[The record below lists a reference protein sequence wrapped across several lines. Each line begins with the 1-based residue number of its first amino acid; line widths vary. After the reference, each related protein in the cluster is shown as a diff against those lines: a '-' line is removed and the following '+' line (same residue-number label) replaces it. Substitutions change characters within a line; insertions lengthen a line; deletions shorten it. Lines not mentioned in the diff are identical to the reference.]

1 MYSSPTDLGQPRI
14 ACARPH
20 GTVPPVEAEPVR
32 LTPTGEL
39 SEGAAHRLLRD
50 IRRQPRGC
58 PIELD
63 CAALEADDTAEVARL
78 LRVVEA
84 GRAAGHPVRLARAS
98 DPLRA
103 ILAALDADLFEIASQ
118 RTRRPVLE
126 RIGREALK
134 TRGTSRRIVELLRD
148 TILGMLVPVGRHGIK
163 WDRTVEQMA
172 LIGARGTPIVVFISF
187 LVGVV
192 LALNGATQLR
202 QFGAAIYIANLVA
215 ISMAREMA
223 PLVTAVIVAG
233 RSGSAIAAEIGT
245 MVVSEE
251 IDAMRTMALSPVRF
265 LVVPRIVALVCMMPL
280 LTVLSNAAGI
290 IGGYVIGVGALGL
303 PGPGY
308 VTQTIQALFIEDVL
322 SGLVKSV
329 VFALIIGFVGVYR
342 GFAVRGG
349 PAGVGLATTS
359 AVVTSIFLCIVATAA
374 ITGLLYWAT

>member
-1 MYSSPTDLGQPRI
+1 M
-14 ACARPH
+14 
-20 GTVPPVEAEPVR
+20 R
-32 LTPTGEL
+32 LTAAGEL
-39 SEGAAHRLLRD
+39 SEEVAHRLLGE
-50 IRRQPRGC
+50 IRRQPSGR

-63 CAALEADDTAEVARL
+63 CQQLGARETAEVARL

-84 GRAAGHPVRLARAS
+84 GRETGHPIRLAGA
-98 DPLRA
+98 PPALRTA
-103 ILAALDADLFEIASQ
+103 LAGLGADLFGLAPLK
-118 RTRRPVLE
+118 RRRPMLE

-134 TRGTSRRIVELLRD
+134 ARDTGRRIIELLRD
-148 TILGMLVPVGRHGIK
+148 TIIAVRVPFGRRGIK
-163 WDRTVEQMA
+163 WGRTLEQMA

-192 LALNGATQLR
+192 LALNGAIQLR

-251 IDAMRTMALSPVRF
+251 IDAMRTMALNPVRY
-265 LVVPRIVALVCMMPL
+265 LVVPRIVALVCVMPL

-290 IGGYVIGVGALGL
+290 LGGYLIGVFALGL

-308 VTQTIQALFIEDVL
+308 ITQTAQALFIEDVL

-349 PAGVGLATTS
+349 SAGVGLATTS
-359 AVVTSIFLCIVATAA
+359 SVVTSIFLCIVATAVITA
-374 ITGLLYWAT
+374 ILYYAT